1 MENEALKTE
10 VKDLKVQ
17 TRSNQELQ
25 LEVPAQMSLVRADN
39 ERLKEQFVDL
49 KAEIIRLN
57 SVNKEKVFKLTTCFP
72 EFKKKTFIF

>member
-49 KAEIIRLN
+49 KAEITRLN
-57 SVNKEKVFKLTTCFP
+57 FVNKEKVFKLTTCFP
-72 EFKKKTFIF
+72 EF